1 MIASNGKR
9 RLWNSAVSRWLI
21 VGLTFQAFALL
32 WNCWANSPTIDEPGH
47 LQSGL
52 IIHKYSR
59 FEVYAV
65 NPPLIRVLATLPAY
79 ASGLGPYDD
88 RMILDPAERWE
99 FAAGTRL
106 FGESGIDA
114 MRGLSISRTAIIPL
128 VLLGSM
134 LIWRWA
140 ADAFG
145 MWPAI
150 LATMLWILSPMV
162 LGHGALITPDVGA
175 TVVGTFAL
183 FRFRLWLKNGSLWN
197 SSLWGVATGLALL
210 CKFTWLV
217 VLPLSFL
224 VVYVFWKR
232 FVFSQTRKF
241 SCDFL
246 QICFV
251 FAVSLVV
258 VNAGYGFDRS
268 ITQLGEIKF
277 VSQRLKATQ
286 DQEQNY
292 VLRAPPNR
300 FTDSAIHWL
309 PIPLPQLYV
318 QGIDVQM
325 RDFEP
330 GMMGRSFLNGQWRDR
345 GWWHYYL
352 AAAIIKVPVP
362 ALALMIL
369 SACIGV
375 SHFVRVGY
383 KTTKR
388 KAFRKQDCA
397 RCGEV
402 LICAIPSA
410 LVFILV
416 SSQTGFNHHY
426 RYVLLAYP
434 GAYLAT
440 AGILASVRHHYQR
453 AIRIIAISFLCIQVV
468 AVVTA
473 APHWIGYT
481 NRIATLVKP
490 KDKLLSDSNLDW
502 GQDLLRLKTWQLQ
515 NPDKSPLRV
524 IAFSHVVPHDLGI
537 QSESIGLTI
546 SPNIFETKHINR
558 SDLSDGWY
566 AVSTCVQQGRWFKL
580 YDNTSGAAVHIA
592 GGLEFFSELTPV
604 TRIGSSIELFYLR
617 SQPIQ

>member
-1 MIASNGKR
+1 M
-9 RLWNSAVSRWLI
+9 
-21 VGLTFQAFALL
+21 
-32 WNCWANSPTIDEPGH
+32 
-47 LQSGL
+47 
-52 IIHKYSR
+52 
-59 FEVYAV
+59 
-65 NPPLIRVLATLPAY
+65 
-79 ASGLGPYDD
+79 
-88 RMILDPAERWE
+88 
-99 FAAGTRL
+99 
-106 FGESGIDA
+106 
-114 MRGLSISRTAIIPL
+114 
-128 VLLGSM
+128 
-134 LIWRWA
+134 
-140 ADAFG
+140 
-145 MWPAI
+145 
-150 LATMLWILSPMV
+150 
-162 LGHGALITPDVGA
+162 
-175 TVVGTFAL
+175 
-183 FRFRLWLKNGSLWN
+183 
-197 SSLWGVATGLALL
+197 
-210 CKFTWLV
+210 
-217 VLPLSFL
+217 
-224 VVYVFWKR
+224 
-232 FVFSQTRKF
+232 
-241 SCDFL
+241 
-246 QICFV
+246 